1 MEKVCFSFW
10 RPNHR
15 LIRRAQLALPPA
27 YSPLFTHICF
37 PASPV
42 HLALNSPS
50 SSEIK
55 TRKHITDT
63 VIHSSNSSTQE
74 AEAGRIRRVLSKP
87 GLHSKYDVS
96 KALSNTLTPTHTF
109 THTQLSHSSTLL
121 QLLLFLF
128 LLLLFSLFTFQTLSP
143 FLISP
148 PNCPP
153 ILSPFPCSLT
163 HPLLLPC
170 PEIHWGTEP
179 SQDQGLLFSS
189 MSHKAILCYICGWR
203 HGSLHVYSLVGDFV
217 PGSSGGTGWLRGTY
231 LQCWWDCKLV
241 TTTLE
246 ISLAVPQ
253 KIGHST
259 TWGPSYTTPG
269 YITRRCSNL

>member
-74 AEAGRIRRVLSKP
+74 AEAVRP
-87 GLHSKYDVS
+87 LHSK
-96 KALSNTLTPTHTF
+96 
-109 THTQLSHSSTLL
+109 
-121 QLLLFLF
+121 
-128 LLLLFSLFTFQTLSP
+128 TLSQIEKKRKIRL
-143 FLISP
+143 LI
-148 PNCPP
+148 
-153 ILSPFPCSLT
+153 IQIQDQVTQEAKGRDLLSPGVLGQPM
-163 HPLLLPC
+163 
-170 PEIHWGTEP
+170 
-179 SQDQGLLFSS
+179 QYR
-189 MSHKAILCYICGWR
+189 K
-203 HGSLHVYSLVGDFV
+203 GSLENRSLE
-217 PGSSGGTGWLRGTY
+217 PW
-231 LQCWWDCKLV
+231 
-241 TTTLE
+241 
-246 ISLAVPQ
+246 
-253 KIGHST
+253 
-259 TWGPSYTTPG
+259 
-269 YITRRCSNL
+269 